1 MVCPNCGRRTFKNE
15 KICPKCGAPMPQR
28 RAEEGESTMSH
39 RFNPFTPTPP
49 AAPVSAVPQA
59 VPETTPQTSAEEV
72 PASVFVPELDFS
84 KPADIPA
91 QDDSATEAP
100 ADETA
105 SEAFMPGFYGSYG
118 EAVNDSLTG
127 AMNPLVPE
135 EPSTEAIPLAPADES
150 AAELSG
156 NSIYEPMSFDLPTA
170 EEEENQLFTPM
181 IGLSDDSADTLGD
194 ELQLPDLPM
203 PAPVSAGV
211 FNKSM
216 GYETTVK
223 LQNARRADKNEKP
236 VNEPIKT
243 GQRPNYTPRR
253 REYEGIASGTAHV
266 SGGLPELKDDQ
277 MYVAITPKELRR
289 LKSRRFRG
297 LGVLSTLC
305 LVIIAAFCIWSY
317 VNSFADPL
325 IGRWKG
331 NIQSANLPIEA
342 IQSMDQDILASTWE
356 FSSSGSM
363 YLNLVVNETPVSLSG
378 TYSELKDEK
387 GEQYLSITLNNPMDG
402 TAYSFDMY
410 YTVTG
415 QVLQLNDMQGLGA
428 EINLTKE

>member
-1 MVCPNCGRRTFKNE
+1 MVCPSCGRRTFKNE

-28 RAEEGESTMSH
+28 GTKEGESTMNH
-39 RFNPFTPTPP
+39 RFNPFTPAQPAEPVP
-49 AAPVSAVPQA
+49 AAAAPAEPVAAAPQA
-59 VPETTPQTSAEEV
+59 VPETPAEEV
-72 PASVFVPELDFS
+72 PASVFVPALDFS
-84 KPADIPA
+84 KPVEVPA
-91 QDDSATEAP
+91 QDDSADKNASE
-100 ADETA
+100 ETA
-105 SEAFMPGFYGSYG
+105 SEDFMPGFYGSYG
-118 EAVNDSLTG
+118 EAVNDSL
-127 AMNPLVPE
+127 NDSLPPSVPD
-135 EPSTEAIPLAPADES
+135 EPSVEPIPLAPAPET
-150 AAELSG
+150 EEQPL
-156 NSIYEPMSFDLPTA
+156 SFDLPTVT
-170 EEEENQLFTPM
+170 EEEETAAFTPM
-181 IGLSDDSADTLGD
+181 IGLSDDSAASLEE
-194 ELQLPDLPM
+194 ELELPDLPM

-223 LQNARRADKNEKP
+223 LQNARRADKSEKP
-236 VNEPIKT
+236 INEPIKT
-243 GQRPNYTPRR
+243 GQRPNYTPRH
-253 REYEGIASGTAHV
+253 REFEGIASGTAHV

-387 GEQYLSITLNNPMDG
+387 GEQYLSISLDNPMDG
-402 TAYSFDMY
+402 AVYTFDMY